1 MIVDQTTLADLE
13 IFESGGG
20 GSGLFELIARTS
32 TSLGRSALR
41 RRITNPSSEI
51 AEIRETQQ
59 AVQFLAVHPGL
70 VRFNDSMVSA
80 VQRYLR
86 SNISVSDYPSWWQRF
101 EPVWWKVRYPD
112 VFEEVQQG
120 VNDTTALFDH
130 LSVLCSALRARK
142 APSLIANLVASI
154 EAVAT
159 VVLETRSKALTVL
172 ELDRMQRASLHDQIE
187 GALLSLGELD
197 ALNAMARVTS
207 EHGWSW
213 PELIESDTF
222 IFEADGLYHPFV
234 NHAVRNPVRL
244 TGGEPMVFLTGPN
257 MAGKTTYLRSVALTA
272 LLAQVGMGVPA
283 SRARLSPVQ
292 ALFTSLNPR
301 DNLRAGLSFFLAEVL
316 RVKAAAEILASGKRA
331 LVLFDEVFKG
341 TNVRDAL
348 DASAEVILGFAKAHR
363 SGFIFSSHLI
373 ELVEILQAN
382 PAIRFFCFEGDI
394 EEGLPRYTFQLRE
407 GVSDKRFG
415 LFLLRQAR
423 VPELIAQIS
432 A

>member
-1 MIVDQTTLADLE
+1 MIVDRTTLADLE
-13 IFESGGG
+13 IFESTGG
-20 GSGLFELIARTS
+20 GSGIFELIARTS

-41 RRITNPSSEI
+41 RRISGPSSEI
-51 AEIRETQQ
+51 AEIRETQR
-59 AVQFLAVHPGL
+59 AVQFLALHSGL
-70 VRFNDSMVSA
+70 VRFDDSMVSA

-86 SNISVSDYPSWWQRF
+86 SNITVSDSAGWRRRI
-101 EPVWWKVRYPD
+101 EPVWWKLRYAD
-112 VFEEVQQG
+112 ILEEVQQG
-120 VNDTTALFDH
+120 VNDTIALFVH
-130 LSVLCSALRARK
+130 LGALCNALRSRNP
-142 APSLIANLVASI
+142 PSIITDLVEPI
-154 EAVAT
+154 EAVASA
-159 VVLETRSKALTVL
+159 VLQARSSTRTVL

-197 ALNAMARVTS
+197 ALNAMALVTS
-207 EHGWSW
+207 ERGWAW
-213 PELIESDTF
+213 PELIESETF
-222 IFEADGLYHPFV
+222 IFEAEGLYHPFV
-234 NHAVRNPVRL
+234 THAVRNPVRL

-283 SRARLSPVQ
+283 FRARLSPVQ

-301 DNLRAGLSFFLAEVL
+301 DDLRAGLSYFLAEVL

-373 ELVEILQAN
+373 ELVEILKAN

-394 EEGLPRYTFQLRE
+394 EQGLPRYTFRLRE
-407 GVSDKRFG
+407 GVSAKRFG
-415 LFLLRQAR
+415 LFLLHQAR
-423 VPELIAQIS
+423 VPELIAQIG